1 MIIGSNP
8 FWRAIHTNTRLRQF
22 FVSGVMGLGLIQ
34 PFATPSAHA
43 ARPLLAPLVADRA
56 KSSSSVPLW
65 VSARAA
71 FRPDGELRAEM
82 FATVPLSML
91 NDNRRQ
97 NSGSECRVVLGS
109 PPLEDFTPKDSFDA
123 LVSSALTI
131 LEGQVISTD
140 VGFLNGVPGTLVSL
154 RVIETFKSLGH
165 IATKGNIH
173 VFVGEATIPTPTGV
187 ICSGTFSKVPTPAIG
202 DDVVIFASVEP
213 LDAEHRILSL
223 DDRKQLVVHRLGHVY
238 KPVLSSGAASW
249 PSDCCSDLVDLGSR
263 IRENKHLHDMPVRI
277 RE

>member
-1 MIIGSNP
+1 MN
-8 FWRAIHTNTRLRQF
+8 ARLHQF
-22 FVSGVMGLGLIQ
+22 VLSGVMGLGLIQ

-43 ARPLLAPLVADRA
+43 ARPLLAPIVADRA

-82 FATVPLSML
+82 FDTVSLSML

-97 NSGSECRVVLGS
+97 NSGSDCRVALGS
-109 PPLEDFTPKDSFDA
+109 PPLEDFAPKDSFDA

-140 VGFLNGVPGTLVSL
+140 IGFLNGVPGTLVSL
-154 RVIETFKSLGH
+154 RVVETYKSFGH

-187 ICSGTFSKVPTPAIG
+187 ICSRAFAKVPTPAMG
-202 DDVVIFASVEP
+202 DDVLIFASAEP

-223 DDRKQLVVHRLGHVY
+223 DERKQLVVHRLGHVY
-238 KPVLSSGAASW
+238 RPMSSSGGASW

-263 IRENKHLHDMPVRI
+263 IRENKHLHDMPARI
-277 RE
+277 KE